1 VIPFYADQYLNG
13 EQMVTS
19 GVGLRMN
26 YADFDITT
34 FERHA
39 QSLVENN
46 KRYVSP
52 KKE

>member
-1 VIPFYADQYLNG
+1 VIPFFADQYLNG

-34 FERHA
+34 FEGYA
-39 QSLVENN
+39 QSLVKNN
-46 KRYVSP
+46 ERYDSP
-52 KKE
+52 Q